1 MDGQLR
7 PWGRTKTVVGYR
19 RFQTLPSRPFSAHGQ
34 RACARPVID
43 LRKSSRAR
51 NSGGSARLLGTTSR
65 SPLRRGATGSVPF
78 AITLR
83 RIRRKGGACLRAMQR
98 FSESAGRVG
107 ARLRAIQLGAIACKQ
122 APPNRVNLLA
132 KANRLSRRSALTG
145 REPRATFPRPRGG
158 SPGPRPIR
166 AALAARGRQTRA
178 ARRGPLGSRA
188 PFARPKPPRLPR
200 PAALT
205 RPRPRD
211 RARRCGHFPPDSRAS
226 SRRRPSGRR
235 LVLENQFLGGGGHG
249 VSGVSGRIA
258 A

>member
-1 MDGQLR
+1 MG
-7 PWGRTKTVVGYR
+7 PACGR
-19 RFQTLPSRPFSAHGQ
+19 
-34 RACARPVID
+34 C
-43 LRKSSRAR
+43 
-51 NSGGSARLLGTTSR
+51 
-65 SPLRRGATGSVPF
+65 
-78 AITLR
+78 
-83 RIRRKGGACLRAMQR
+83 
-98 FSESAGRVG
+98 SESAGRVG
-107 ARLRAIQLGAIACKQ
+107 ARLRAMQLGAIACKQ

-166 AALAARGRQTRA
+166 AALAARGRKTRA

-205 RPRPRD
+205 RPRPRV
-211 RARRCGHFPPDSRAS
+211 RARRCGHVPPESRAS
-226 SRRRPSGRR
+226 ATGHRPGEDC
-235 LVLENQFLGGGGHG
+235 VWENQFLGGGGHG